1 MNVGD
6 GLNSSGRS
14 CTADASHHLLPIYK
28 ESAQM
33 RNRSLNCILISVL
46 AVTATAS
53 ISAQELTQA
62 EKEHAIQYL
71 ESTKKDVLDATK
83 GLSEAQ
89 WNFKAAPDRWSVAQ
103 VMEHIAAAED
113 FIRVNLLEKK
123 VMILP
128 VGEPGRDV
136 KKIDAAVEAMIPDRS
151 HKAQAPEPLVP
162 NNRFGS
168 PEGSLKHFLES
179 RQTTEQ
185 FLGSTAGLRDH
196 VMDGPVG
203 KMDGY
208 EFILFIAA
216 HSERHVRQINEV
228 KADPNFPKS

>member
-1 MNVGD
+1 
-6 GLNSSGRS
+6 
-14 CTADASHHLLPIYK
+14 
-28 ESAQM
+28 M
-33 RNRSLNCILISVL
+33 RNRSQNWMLIAVL
-46 AVTATAS
+46 AVTGLAA
-53 ISAQELTQA
+53 ISAQELMPV
-62 EKEHAIQYL
+62 EKEHALQYL

-89 WNFKAAPDRWSVAQ
+89 WNFKPGPDRWSVAQ

-113 FIRVNLLEKK
+113 FIRVDFVQKK
-123 VMILP
+123 VMTLP
-128 VGEPGRDV
+128 AGDPGRDV
-136 KKIDAAVEAMIPDRS
+136 KKMDAAVEAMIPDRS

-168 PEGSLKHFLES
+168 PEGSLNHFLES
-179 RQTTEQ
+179 RETTEQ
-185 FLGSTAGLRDH
+185 FLRSTPGLRDH

-216 HSERHVRQINEV
+216 HSERHLKQINEV

>member
-1 MNVGD
+1 
-6 GLNSSGRS
+6 
-14 CTADASHHLLPIYK
+14 
-28 ESAQM
+28 M
-33 RNRSLNCILISVL
+33 RNRPLNCMLIAVL
-46 AVTATAS
+46 SITGVAAT
-53 ISAQELTQA
+53 SAQELTPA
-62 EKEHAIQYL
+62 EKEHALQYL
-71 ESTKKDVLDATK
+71 ESTKKDVFDATK

-89 WNFKAAPDRWSVAQ
+89 WNFKLGPDPWSVAQ

-113 FIRVNLLEKK
+113 FIRVDIVQKK
-123 VMILP
+123 VMTLP
-128 VGEPGRDV
+128 AGDPGRDV
-136 KKIDAAVEAMIPDRS
+136 KKMDAQVEAMIPDRS

-168 PEGSLKHFLES
+168 PEASLKHFLES
-179 RQTTEQ
+179 RETTEQ
-185 FLGSTAGLRDH
+185 FLRSTPGLRDH

-216 HSERHVRQINEV
+216 HSERHVKQINEV